1 MPKILMAVTNERL
14 TAAASSW
21 VEVALF
27 DGALAIDATVGN
39 GYDAL
44 FLGHRVGPKGKVL
57 GFDVQK
63 AALAGAREILK
74 FVGSI
79 DHVSLIHDSH
89 TRLADYLPTGA
100 VIHAAMFNLG
110 YLPRGNRQIITRP
123 ETTVPALR
131 SVLEHLAERGR
142 VTLLVYRGHEG
153 GVPEYQGVRQF
164 LEELSEDEW
173 LVEELASTTDS
184 PSAPRLFRV
193 QRKIDSGPGNINRI

>member
-1 MPKILMAVTNERL
+1 MQKIPVAVTSERL

-21 VEVALF
+21 IEVALF

-44 FLGHRVGPKGKVL
+44 FLGHRVGPKGRVL

-89 TRLADYLPTGA
+89 TRLADYLPAGA
-100 VIHAAMFNLG
+100 LIHAAMFNLG
-110 YLPRGNRQIITRP
+110 YLPRGNRQIFTRP
-123 ETTVPALR
+123 ETTVLALR

-142 VTLLVYRGHEG
+142 VTLLAYRGHEG
-153 GVPEYQGVRQF
+153 GVPEYQGVRKF
-164 LEELSEDEW
+164 LEELPEDEW
-173 LVEELASTTDS
+173 LVEELASTSDS
-184 PSAPRLFRV
+184 PVAPRLFRI
-193 QRKIDSGPGNINRI
+193 QRKTNSAN

>member
-1 MPKILMAVTNERL
+1 MPEIFVAVTEERL

-21 VEVALF
+21 IEVALF

-39 GYDAL
+39 GYDSL
-44 FLGHRVGPKGKVL
+44 FLGHRVGPKGKVI

-79 DHVSLIHDSH
+79 SRVSLIHDSH
-89 TRLADYLPTGA
+89 TRVADYLPVGA
-100 VIHAAMFNLG
+100 TIDGAMFNLG

-123 ETTVPALR
+123 DTTVQALQ
-131 SVLEHLAERGR
+131 SVLEHLAEKGR

-153 GVPEYQGVRQF
+153 GVPEYEGVRRF
-164 LEELSEDEW
+164 LEGLPGDKW
-173 LVEELASTTDS
+173 LVEELASTSDS
-184 PSAPRLFRV
+184 PLAPRLFRV
-193 QRKIDSGPGNINRI
+193 QKRSN

>member
-21 VEVALF
+21 IEVALF

-123 ETTVPALR
+123 ETRVPALR
-131 SVLEHLAERGR
+131 AVLEHLAERGR

-193 QRKIDSGPGNINRI
+193 QRKIAF

>member
-1 MPKILMAVTNERL
+1 MQKISLAITSERL

-21 VEVALF
+21 IEVALF

-57 GFDVQK
+57 GFEVQK

-79 DHVSLIHDSH
+79 DRVSLIHDSH
-89 TRLADYLPTGA
+89 TRLADYLPAGA
-100 VIHAAMFNLG
+100 SIAGAMFNLG
-110 YLPRGNRQIITRP
+110 YLPRGNRQIITQP
-123 ETTVPALR
+123 ETTVRALR
-131 SVLEHLAERGR
+131 SALEHLAEQGR

-153 GVPEYQGVRQF
+153 GIPEYQGVRQF
-164 LEELSEDEW
+164 
-173 LVEELASTTDS
+173 VEEL
-184 PSAPRLFRV
+184 P
-193 QRKIDSGPGNINRI
+193 

>member
-1 MPKILMAVTNERL
+1 MQKIPVAITSERL

-21 VEVALF
+21 IEVALF

-89 TRLADYLPTGA
+89 TRLADYLPAGA

-110 YLPRGNRQIITRP
+110 YLPRGNRRIITRP
-123 ETTVPALR
+123 ETTVLALR

-153 GVPEYQGVRQF
+153 GIPEYQGVRQF
-164 LEELSEDEW
+164 VEELPEDGW
-173 LVEELASTTDS
+173 LVEELASTSDS
-184 PSAPRLFRV
+184 PVAPRLFRI
-193 QRKIDSGPGNINRI
+193 QRKINSQT

>member
-21 VEVALF
+21 IEVALF

-39 GYDAL
+39 GYDTL

-74 FVGSI
+74 FVGSV

-123 ETTVPALR
+123 ETTVLALR

-153 GVPEYQGVRQF
+153 GIPEYQGVRQF
-164 LEELSEDEW
+164 VEELPEDGW
-173 LVEELASTTDS
+173 LVEELASTSDS
-184 PSAPRLFRV
+184 PVAPRLFRI
-193 QRKIDSGPGNINRI
+193 QRKINSQT